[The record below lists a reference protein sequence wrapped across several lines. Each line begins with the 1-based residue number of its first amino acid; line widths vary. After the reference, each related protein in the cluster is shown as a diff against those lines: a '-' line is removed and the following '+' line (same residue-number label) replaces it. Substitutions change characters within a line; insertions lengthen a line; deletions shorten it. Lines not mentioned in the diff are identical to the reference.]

1 MIIKAQ
7 QKFLR
12 MSPRKLRLVAE
23 SIREVKSPV
32 AALAYLENINKRA
45 SLPLIKVI
53 KQAVMNA
60 KNGFGLEESSL
71 FIKEL
76 FIQGGASH
84 KRGRPGAKGVFKP
97 IKKRTSHITVVLES
111 KVKTGESEE
120 EERKDSS
127 HESKSDE
134 SKKEKVEYGT
144 KS

>member
-97 IKKRTSHITVVLES
+97 IKKRTSHITVVLEALPQES
-111 KVKTGESEE
+111 SKLKVKSEKFQA
-120 EERKDSS
+120 KDP
-127 HESKSDE
+127 E
-134 SKKEKVEYGT
+134 KKVG
-144 KS
+144 